1 MGVRHLGLGSKII
14 LTSRD
19 RQALYNGGADKIHEV
34 KKLNVDHSLQLFST
48 FAFKQLNPAADFRDL
63 SNKFIEYA
71 QEMGK
76 EIIIREVRDP
86 QNRSRLWRHKDVH
99 SMLKH
104 SEGSPLTIGIKLD
117 MSQINTTQLCPTVF
131 QNMHN
136 LRFIYFYDLKH
147 WNKKLLADQVD
158 IVYLPDE
165 LRYLYWENYPFR
177 SLSSNFNPSNLAVLK
192 LPYGEMEQLWNED
205 YGLDLVNLRKIDLY
219 HCKNLR
225 KIPNL
230 SGAIHL
236 EILCCYGCQRLVE
249 LPCLDHMSS
258 LKRLELQ
265 GCHSLKKFPQV
276 PNHFPSLYLVETGV
290 EEVPDSVEHLVRLEK
305 LSLEDSMVKN
315 ISTNISK
322 MESLRFLDLSHCL
335 IAKFPEKTLTQIEE
349 AFPV

>member
-1 MGVRHLGLGSKII
+1 
-14 LTSRD
+14 
-19 RQALYNGGADKIHEV
+19 
-34 KKLNVDHSLQLFST
+34 
-48 FAFKQLNPAADFRDL
+48 
-63 SNKFIEYA
+63 
-71 QEMGK
+71 
-76 EIIIREVRDP
+76 
-86 QNRSRLWRHKDVH
+86 
-99 SMLKH
+99 
-104 SEGSPLTIGIKLD
+104 
-117 MSQINTTQLCPTVF
+117 
-131 QNMHN
+131 MHN